1 MSDRIFLDAV
11 RVRCKIGITA
21 KERMEPQ
28 DVLIDVSLFV
38 GLSRAGAS
46 DKLEETVNYRTA
58 IDDISRF
65 ASSREFVL
73 LEGLAE
79 GLATLAIETYG
90 VERIRVR
97 VRKAKYSLEPS
108 IGIEIERERKDLK

>member
-1 MSDRIFLDAV
+1 MSDRIFLEGV
-11 RVRCKIGITA
+11 RVRCRIGITA

-28 DVLIDVSLFV
+28 EVLIDLSFFMD
-38 GLSRAGAS
+38 LSRAGAS
-46 DKLEETVNYRTA
+46 DNLEETVNYRTA
-58 IDDISRF
+58 LDEISRF

-73 LEGLAE
+73 LEGLAD
-79 GLATLAIETYG
+79 GLASLAIEAFG
-90 VERIRVR
+90 VESVRVR